1 MPDQRRALLAGRRES
16 CGVWY
21 FARMSIQIGD
31 TLPDATFRRLTA
43 EGPQEV
49 SAAEFFA
56 GRKVVVLAVPGA
68 FTPTCNNDHLPSY
81 AENADAIKAK
91 GVDEI
96 ACIAVNDMFVMDA
109 WAKAAG
115 VEGRV
120 TLLSD
125 GNGEFTEKV
134 GMVLDGA
141 GFGLGNRSLRY
152 SMLVDDGEVKT
163 LNVEENPG
171 VCTVTNGATILDS
184 L

>member
-1 MPDQRRALLAGRRES
+1 
-16 CGVWY
+16 
-21 FARMSIQIGD
+21 MSIQIGD
-31 TLPDATFRRLTA
+31 KLPDATFRRITA
-43 EGPQEV
+43 EDPQEV
-49 SAAEFFA
+49 SAAAFFA

-68 FTPTCNNDHLPSY
+68 FTPTCANDHLPSY
-81 AENADAIKAK
+81 IENAEAILAK

-109 WAKAAG
+109 WSKAASA
-115 VEGRV
+115 EGRV

-134 GMVLDGA
+134 GMVLDGS

-152 SMLVDDGEVKT
+152 SMLVDDGEVKA

-171 VCTVTNGATILDS
+171 VCTITNSSTILES